1 MNYLEAAKMIQS
13 DYHEENP
20 TTDSKAVLVMLC
32 LVQKALKELEDK
44 GQYTLSEA
52 NQLKHAVDF
61 AKHQIKWIVKKA
73 SE

>member
-1 MNYLEAAKMIQS
+1 MDYLQIAKMIQS

-44 GQYTLSEA
+44 
-52 NQLKHAVDF
+52 V
-61 AKHQIKWIVKKA
+61 W
-73 SE
+73 